1 MRTLTELRAR
11 IIRFYNSADIYILP
25 AIKFI
30 IALLLLFAINKNYG
44 YMESLNNMF
53 IVVIL
58 SVVCAF
64 LPLTGTAA
72 ISLILIVIHCFGI
85 SVEVGL
91 FAACLYLLL
100 FILVIRFVV
109 KDSLAIVIAPIA
121 FKFYIPSVIP
131 VTLGMLGRISSALTA
146 VTAVV
151 SAYFLKELPSIAVM
165 TQNEDFSS
173 LEILNAL
180 IDGIV
185 NNAEMIMN
193 TIIFA
198 AVVIIVCLI
207 RKLCTTYGWLISAAV
222 GNGIYIVLSV
232 VGSFFLD
239 IEINYAFVIIGALI
253 SLFINLVI
261 AFFKFNAKYSGSRY
275 LQFEDDDYYYYVK
288 VIPKAKASLSTDDY
302 DDDDEEEIYFTSED
316 KMAAPPR
323 NRNVNGRPASN
334 QNMDS
339 RPVHNQNVNGRPAP
353 NQNPQMYNTQVN
365 VSYKRPV
372 SEKPP
377 VSGDTQIINHSPDQ
391 KK

>member
-1 MRTLTELRAR
+1 MKTLTELRAR

-30 IALLLLFAINKNYG
+30 TAFLLLFAINNNYG
-44 YMESLNNMF
+44 YMESLNNIF

-64 LPLTGTAA
+64 LPLTGTVA
-72 ISLILIVIHCFGI
+72 ISLIYIVIHCFGI

-109 KDSLAIVIAPIA
+109 KDSIAIIIAPFA
-121 FKFYIPSVIP
+121 FKYYVPSVIP
-131 VTLGMLGRISSALTA
+131 VSLGMLGKISSALTA

-165 TQNEDFSS
+165 TQNDDFSS

-193 TIIFA
+193 GIVFA

-207 RKLCTTYGWLISAAV
+207 RKLCTTYGWMISAIV
-222 GNGIYIVLSV
+222 GNGIYILLSI
-232 VGSFFLD
+232 VGSFFLE
-239 IEINYAFVIIGALI
+239 IEMNILFVIIGALI

-261 AFFKFNAKYSGSRY
+261 AFFKFNAVYSGSRY

-288 VIPKAKASLSTDDY
+288 VIPKAKASFTDEYDE
-302 DDDDEEEIYFTSED
+302 DDDSEELYFMSED
-316 KMAAPPR
+316 DI
-323 NRNVNGRPASN
+323 RPE
-334 QNMDS
+334 
-339 RPVHNQNVNGRPAP
+339 RPVHNRNLNSRPVQ
-353 NQNPQMYNTQVN
+353 NQNPDPQRFNTRVN
-365 VSYKRPV
+365 VSDMRTSSVNPQI
-372 SEKPP
+372 
-377 VSGDTQIINHSPDQ
+377 SGDTRILNKPSDRNNE
-391 KK
+391 